1 MESPAG
7 RAVPLKQRQASG
19 SGVGAEEDISYGVGC
34 NGARI
39 SPLSPPLVFVPR
51 SVLARNPSA
60 QSARHSPPQRP
71 QIITSLTLGICY
83 ERVPRFGG
91 GVYHPIL
98 RRLEIF
104 TDCTAWSRRTT
115 SRSTWVSREAAR
127 SSARLSFVV
136 HVCRPRVQV

>member
-60 QSARHSPPQRP
+60 QSARPPRSQEHTSQLPSLRHLVWRRRLKNQEWSRP
-71 QIITSLTLGICY
+71 QG
-83 ERVPRFGG
+83 EWF
-91 GVYHPIL
+91 
-98 RRLEIF
+98 
-104 TDCTAWSRRTT
+104 
-115 SRSTWVSREAAR
+115 
-127 SSARLSFVV
+127 
-136 HVCRPRVQV
+136 